1 MHWAG
6 WIRRIRQTKKMP
18 TIFLW
23 PNPPAV
29 NGYDISPFTV
39 MSQWGKVTSYP
50 VLDSQKLRSPC
61 VASHPN
67 AALQAQ
73 HLLSRGRHRADHH
86 LFPAD
91 PRCPAIKYLTCLFA
105 IENYHKLP
113 ITPSPGG
120 CENLSPLLLCRLES
134 HWKSLW
140 GPSWWTSPIIS
151 HPVAENLGPLGPLG
165 PSGPPGPRHCSTSA
179 VAHRSRPATLYGP
192 DSWNMLEP
200 PKSAKSIQIDGMG
213 TMGTYTI

>member
-1 MHWAG
+1 
-6 WIRRIRQTKKMP
+6 
-18 TIFLW
+18 
-23 PNPPAV
+23 
-29 NGYDISPFTV
+29 

-67 AALQAQ
+67 VALQAQ

-134 HWKSLW
+134 HWKVPLR
-140 GPSWWTSPIIS
+140 PFMVNIS
-151 HPVAENLGPLGPLG
+151 HHL
-165 PSGPPGPRHCSTSA
+165 PSSCWKPGPPGPPGPFWAPWAPTLFNFCSSTPLSA
-179 VAHRSRPATLYGP
+179 SNAVRAWQLETC
-192 DSWNMLEP
+192 WNMLEP

-213 TMGTYTI
+213 PMGAYTI